1 MRFACLFAVLVPLSA
16 AVVSDVRYKISAGDL
31 TSADAI
37 ADEFCRTNGSNSE
50 CAAAVS
56 WLARGAL
63 MMKEYDSAA
72 RYLKLSRSITSNLLK
87 SLRVD
92 DDAFLATAVGAEI
105 EVESRALAAQGKHD
119 QAIALLQS
127 ELPKWNLYAIHARIQ
142 KNLNML
148 TLEGKPALGL
158 DPADRGKPV
167 LLFLWGHWCGDC
179 TAQAPILA
187 RIQQRYQSRG
197 LVVRAPTRR
206 VGVAKGN
213 DSPTP
218 EQEDADRE
226 RVWKESYGGLT
237 GVPHDVD
244 EATMLAYGVS
254 STPTFVLIDRR
265 GIVRMYRPF
274 RMSEPELARHID
286 AVLAMK

>member
-1 MRFACLFAVLVPLSA
+1 
-16 AVVSDVRYKISAGDL
+16 
-31 TSADAI
+31 
-37 ADEFCRTNGSNSE
+37 
-50 CAAAVS
+50 
-56 WLARGAL
+56 
-63 MMKEYDSAA
+63 MMKDYDAA
-72 RYLKLSRSITSNLLK
+72 TRYLALTRSFTSNLLK
-87 SLRVD
+87 TSRID

-105 EVESRALAAQGKHD
+105 EVEARKLAAQGKRD
-119 QAIALLQS
+119 QAVALLQS

-142 KNLNML
+142 KNLHML
-148 TLEGKPALGL
+148 TLEGKPAPEL

-197 LVVRAPTRR
+197 LVIHAPTRR
-206 VGVAKGN
+206 VGFAKGN

-226 RVWKESYGGLT
+226 RVWKESYEGLR
-237 GVPHDVD
+237 GVPHDVG
-244 EATMLAYGVS
+244 ESAMLAYGVS
-254 STPTFVLIDRR
+254 STPTFVLIDHK

-274 RMSEPELARHID
+274 RMSETELSRNID
-286 AVLAMK
+286 AVLATK